1 MGKFLEAEKLIQLA
15 LEVQKGFYGE
25 ESLPYAIT
33 LNNQAL
39 LFQSIG
45 QMEKAEKLLKQCIE
59 IGEEVDEK
67 SDKLFGFKVNL
78 ALTQQGLKEYE
89 KAEAT
94 YLELLDSRNKKLK
107 LGKTESDAYLY
118 NHLASLYMEMG
129 KTEEAGKYLEEA
141 VDIYAKKLGENN
153 PTYASALRNQVQ
165 YFRYQGELDKAWE
178 LSKKVVDIRKDALG
192 TQHPEYLDAR
202 EDQVLILWD
211 KGDADKASV
220 GFQKLTE
227 QRLEMTEKLFLSM
240 NEHEKGKYWAKIHPK
255 LLLFY
260 NFAVEN
266 QEKHPHLLTEMF
278 TLQLKTKGILL
289 NSTQRVKNQ
298 ILNGE
303 NENLKKKYIEWLDE
317 KEQLS
322 LYYTLSKEE
331 LQEEGINLDSLEQAS
346 QNSEKELIKM
356 SSEFAKAYEFP
367 TTDFHKIKSIL
378 KAK

>member
-1 MGKFLEAEKLIQLA
+1 
-15 LEVQKGFYGE
+15 
-25 ESLPYAIT
+25 
-33 LNNQAL
+33 
-39 LFQSIG
+39 
-45 QMEKAEKLLKQCIE
+45 
-59 IGEEVDEK
+59 
-67 SDKLFGFKVNL
+67 
-78 ALTQQGLKEYE
+78 
-89 KAEAT
+89 
-94 YLELLDSRNKKLK
+94 
-107 LGKTESDAYLY
+107 
-118 NHLASLYMEMG
+118 
-129 KTEEAGKYLEEA
+129 
-141 VDIYAKKLGENN
+141 
-153 PTYASALRNQVQ
+153 
-165 YFRYQGELDKAWE
+165 
-178 LSKKVVDIRKDALG
+178 
-192 TQHPEYLDAR
+192 
-202 EDQVLILWD
+202 LWD
-211 KGDADKASV
+211 KGDANKASV

-240 NEHEKGKYWAKIHPK
+240 NKHEKGKYWAKIHPK

-303 NENLKKKYIEWLDE
+303 NENLKKKHIEWLDE

-331 LQEEGINLDSLEQAS
+331 LKEDGINLDSLEQAS
-346 QNSEKELIKM
+346 HDSEKELIKM

-378 KAK
+378 KPNEVAVEVVKLPKYDKILTDKLQYALIVAHPHKNHAELVLLENRNELETKYTKFYRTVITTKFTMTILIHSFGRN